1 LAIVQ
6 PEAAGEAPS
15 GPVSWY
21 GVASPAALSGFAG
34 TTISQSEF
42 ADSGGAVAA
51 ADGHGV
57 VLADAAGAG
66 ATLGLVGDAAG
77 VGAALELVADAAG
90 AGVAVEAMPEAVEVG
105 TAGPVVAGV
114 AGELLATP
122 VGAGVAD
129 ADGVPLSAVAMGA
142 TAATS
147 DMAGLA
153 DPAAADAADA
163 AQAPGR
169 PAALLEALSTALM
182 CGALRVAIPAASAT
196 VRSPI
201 IGARRA
207 RGCCGWPR

>member
-6 PEAAGEAPS
+6 AEAAGEAPS

-21 GVASPAALSGFAG
+21 GVASPAALSGSAG

-42 ADSGGAVAA
+42 ADGGGAVAA

-66 ATLGLVGDAAG
+66 ATVGLAG
-77 VGAALELVADAAG
+77 DAAG

-105 TAGPVVAGV
+105 AAGPVVAGV

-129 ADGVPLSAVAMGA
+129 ADGVPLSAVAIGA

-153 DPAAADAADA
+153 DPAAADAA
-163 AQAPGR
+163 QAPGR
-169 PAALLEALSTALM
+169 PAALLEALSMALM
-182 CGALRVAIPAASAT
+182 CGPLRVAIPAASAT

>member
-1 LAIVQ
+1 MAIVQ

-34 TTISQSEF
+34 TTISQSEL
-42 ADSGGAVAA
+42 ADGGGGTAFS
-51 ADGHGV
+51 DGHGFA
-57 VLADAAGAG
+57 LGDAAGAG
-66 ATLGLVGDAAG
+66 ATLELVGDAAG
-77 VGAALELVADAAG
+77 AGAAAELGADAAG
-90 AGVAVEAMPEAVEVG
+90 
-105 TAGPVVAGV
+105 
-114 AGELLATP
+114 
-122 VGAGVAD
+122 

-142 TAATS
+142 AAAAS

-153 DPAAADAADA
+153 DPAAAGA

-169 PAALLEALSTALM
+169 PAALLEALSMALM
-182 CGALRVAIPAASAT
+182 CGALTVVIPAASAT

-207 RGCCGWPR
+207 RGCCGWPL

>member
-6 PEAAGEAPS
+6 AEAAGEAPS

-21 GVASPAALSGFAG
+21 GVASPAALSGSAG

-42 ADSGGAVAA
+42 ADGGGAVAA

-77 VGAALELVADAAG
+77 AGATVGLAGDAAG

-105 TAGPVVAGV
+105 AAGPVVAGV

-129 ADGVPLSAVAMGA
+129 ADGVPLSAVAIGA

-153 DPAAADAADA
+153 DPAAADAA
-163 AQAPGR
+163 QAPGR
-169 PAALLEALSTALM
+169 PAALLEALSMALM
-182 CGALRVAIPAASAT
+182 CGPLRVAIPAASAT